1 MGTRLDVAEVVST
14 VKQNEN
20 SVEEAADYLEIPV
33 EQVEACVN
41 YYADYKDEIDA
52 WIERS
57 QAIALRERE
66 RWQRRQQA
74 LA

>member
-1 MGTRLDVAEVVST
+1 VST
-14 VKQNEN
+14 IKQNDN
-20 SVEEAADYLEIPV
+20 SVDEAADYLETPV
-33 EQVEACVN
+33 EHIDACLS

-57 QAIALRERE
+57 QAIAQRERE